1 VSVVLI
7 TGTSTGI
14 GLQTALAAARAGHT
28 VVATLRNPD
37 KAGALREAGLDVRR
51 LDVTEDF
58 TDCVEGIVADHGR
71 IDAVINNAGA
81 GHLGTIE
88 LETLE
93 DVRQVMEVNFL
104 GVVRVTKAV
113 GGARS
118 ARAALGP

>member
-51 LDVTEDF
+51 LDVTEDV
-58 TDCVEGIVADHGR
+58 TDCVEGIVATTAVSTRSSTTPAPATSAQSNWRRSRTSGR
-71 IDAVINNAGA
+71 SW
-81 GHLGTIE
+81 
-88 LETLE
+88 
-93 DVRQVMEVNFL
+93 
-104 GVVRVTKAV
+104 
-113 GGARS
+113 RS
-118 ARAALGP
+118 TSSVWSG